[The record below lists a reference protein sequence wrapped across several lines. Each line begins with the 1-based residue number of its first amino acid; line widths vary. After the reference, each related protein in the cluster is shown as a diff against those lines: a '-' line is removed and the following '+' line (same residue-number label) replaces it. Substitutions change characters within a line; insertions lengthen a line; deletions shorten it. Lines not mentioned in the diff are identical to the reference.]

1 MNVKPAFLIAALILT
16 VAAVAR
22 AQDHQTRQEKTPPA
36 STAPAKTSTVRLG
49 GRQIVIPAPEGFEEA
64 TSQFESFKNRVLAT
78 EAPQNDVLAAHLPAS
93 DCELLRQGLPPT
105 YNHYTKASV
114 MRLGREIDVSR
125 SAMAAI
131 VDDFRKNLGT
141 YMDPNGP
148 VMKNLERH
156 LEKGLTNLDAKETKV
171 DFNKPQFLGEFNMT
185 LDVRSFLMLMGF
197 TINSGGTEQTVPMV
211 ASMSFVRV
219 NDRMIFA
226 YAFMK
231 YRAKADMDT
240 VKQFTAK
247 WTDSIVSANQ

>member
-1 MNVKPAFLIAALILT
+1 MKCKLALLGAALILT
-16 VAAVAR
+16 VATTAQ
-22 AQDHQTRQEKTPPA
+22 AQDHQTQVKTPPA
-36 STAPAKTSTVRLG
+36 STASAKTSTVRLG

-64 TSQFESFKNRVLAT
+64 TSQFESFKSRVLAT
-78 EAPQNDVLAAHLPAS
+78 EAPQNDVLAAHLPVS

-148 VMKNLERH
+148 VMRNLERH

-197 TINSGGTEQTVPMV
+197 TINSGGTEQTIPMV
-211 ASMSFVRV
+211 ATMSFVRV

-231 YRAKADMDT
+231 YRSKADMDT